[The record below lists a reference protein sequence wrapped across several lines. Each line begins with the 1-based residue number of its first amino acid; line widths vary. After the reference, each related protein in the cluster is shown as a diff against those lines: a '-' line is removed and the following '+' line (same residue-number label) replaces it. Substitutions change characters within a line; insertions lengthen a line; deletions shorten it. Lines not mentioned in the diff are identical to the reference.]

1 MSNLLYTEFL
11 AVCLQNKTNPSAW
24 AVANGLSNGTPTYIK
39 KGVRPKLETVKKMAE
54 GWNDKT
60 AKKRICIAYLKD
72 EIERMGFRLD
82 EIQVGE
88 GSSPADLS
96 TLDEDL
102 KTVQRFMNQ
111 KPIRESMHKLALI
124 LKVAEQEEP
133 SNLIAEAEDLAL
145 MQRARRKKKSAKT
158 AS

>member
-11 AVCLQNKTNPSAW
+11 AVCLQHKTNPSAW

-72 EIERMGFRLD
+72 EIERLGFELD

-88 GSSPADLS
+88 GSSPVDLS

-133 SNLIAEAEDLAL
+133 SNLIEQAEELAL
-145 MQRARRKKKSAKT
+145 MQRARRKKKNTKT
-158 AS
+158 A

>member
-1 MSNLLYTEFL
+1 
-11 AVCLQNKTNPSAW
+11 
-24 AVANGLSNGTPTYIK
+24 
-39 KGVRPKLETVKKMAE
+39 MAE